1 MTIAIVVTRWVRGRL
16 VQLYLDKYLLATVF
30 LIDYGETV
38 DRINVATNV
47 RKLDNYFL
55 KEPGGAF
62 QVVLSGLSPITMVIN
77 HLSF

>member
-1 MTIAIVVTRWVRGRL
+1 M
-16 VQLYLDKYLLATVF
+16 QLYLDKYLLATVF

-77 HLSF
+77 HLSFQQNICCIFRTWTGV